1 MLRNKKFIMIL
12 SAIMVFALALTACG
26 NKPAEEETPSG
37 DKEAVVKDT
46 LVIAQ
51 GADAKSLDPHA
62 TNDQPSSRVSKQ
74 IYNTLV
80 ESTVDME
87 LVPGLAS
94 DWKQVDDT
102 TWEFDIRKG
111 VKFHNGEEL
120 KASDVKFSLERM
132 LVSKKVA
139 HIVEAIESVEVV
151 DDYKVVIKT
160 KEPFGPLLA
169 HLSHTAASIVNEK
182 AVTEAGEN
190 YGQNPVGTGPFKFVS
205 WEAGD
210 KITLERFD
218 DYYKGAAKVK
228 TVVFRNITEG
238 TNRTIGLETG
248 ELDIAYEIE
257 PIDKDR
263 VANHEKLQ
271 LIEGPSLSMNYIGFN
286 NQKEPF
292 NNEKV
297 RKAINYAIDAD
308 EIITAVENGAAQK
321 ANSPIGPRVF
331 AHNDSIEPYGYDPE
345 KAKELLK
352 EAGYENGFKTTI
364 WTNDNPVR
372 MQIAQIVQSKL
383 KDIGI
388 EVTIEPLE
396 WGSYLERTANG
407 EHDMYIL
414 GWVTVTADPD
424 YGLYALYHSSQH
436 GGAGNRTFYTNE
448 EVNKLLEEG
457 RTAIDAEKR
466 AEAYKKAQE
475 IIVNDAPDVLLYYK
489 TQNVGAQ
496 KSVKGFE
503 LHPAGHHSVYG
514 VSFE

>member
-1 MLRNKKFIMIL
+1 MIKNKKFIMIL
-12 SAIMVFALALTACG
+12 SAIMVFALVLSACG
-26 NKPAEEETPSG
+26 TKPAEEGEPTG
-37 DKEAVVKDT
+37 DKAVKDT

-87 LVPGLAS
+87 LVPGLAES
-94 DWKQVDDT
+94 WNQVDET
-102 TWEFDIRKG
+102 TWEFNIRKG

-120 KASDVKFSLERM
+120 KASDVKFSIDRM
-132 LVSKKVA
+132 LASKKVA
-139 HIVEAIESVEVV
+139 HIVEAIDSVEVI
-151 DDYKVVIKT
+151 DDYKVIIKT

-169 HLSHTAASIVNEK
+169 HLSHTATSIVNEK

-218 DYYKGAAKVK
+218 DYYKGPANVK

-271 LIEGPSLSMNYIGFN
+271 LIEGPSLSMAYIGMN

-297 RKAINYAIDAD
+297 RKAINYAINVDD
-308 EIITAVENGAAQK
+308 IITAVLNGAGQK

-331 AHNDSIEPYGYDPE
+331 AHNDALKPYEYDPA

-352 EAGYENGFKTTI
+352 EAGYENGFQTTI

-372 MQIAQIVQSKL
+372 MQIAQIVQAQL
-383 KDIGI
+383 KEIGI
-388 EVTIEPLE
+388 DVAIEPLE
-396 WGSYLERTANG
+396 WGSYLERTAKG
-407 EHDMYIL
+407 EHDMFIL

-436 GGAGNRTFYTNE
+436 GGAGNRNFYTNE
-448 EVNKLLEEG
+448 EVDKLLEEG
-457 RTAIDAEKR
+457 RTAIDPEKR
-466 AEAYKKAQE
+466 TEAYKKAQE
-475 IIVNDAPDVLLYYK
+475 IIVNDAPDVLLYYG